1 MYVDGK
7 RGQQVHHHSFPPPEG
22 TREITGGLWPT
33 GGALKSCWKVIF
45 LSLSISKVTFS
56 SVDTVCMRAKP
67 LQLCLTLCDSV
78 DCSPPGSSVRGIL
91 QVRILEWVA
100 MPSSRGSPWP
110 RDGTCVSNGS
120 CWATGEA
127 GYGLGIEEQ
136 HYTLG
141 YLRPILEFQACGCP
155 ARHPQS
161 GLGYAVSAV
170 PRPAPGWRRQVL

>member
-7 RGQQVHHHSFPPPEG
+7 RGQQVHHHSFPPPRGPEKLQVAFG
-22 TREITGGLWPT
+22 PLVGHSRVIERLFFFLYQLAKWDFHLWIQF
-33 GGALKSCWKVIF
+33 ACM
-45 LSLSISKVTFS
+45 LSHFS
-56 SVDTVCMRAKP
+56 HVW
-67 LQLCLTLCDSV
+67 LCDSV

-91 QVRILEWVA
+91 QARILEWVA
-100 MPSSRGSPWP
+100 VPSSRGSPWP
-110 RDGTCVSNGS
+110 RDGACVFSGS
-120 CWATGEA
+120 CWATREA

-141 YLRPILEFQACGCP
+141 HLRPILEFQACGCP

-161 GLGYAVSAV
+161 GLGYAVIAF